1 MSWGSVG
8 FHYFL
13 WQSQSLCS
21 SWMCI
26 AEGKPV
32 LDLCY
37 PFLLDGSGWA
47 LGAPMK
53 DQEGSLLLKL
63 GKPKA
68 SHLPSL
74 PQSKGISL
82 MLTP

>member
-1 MSWGSVG
+1 M
-8 FHYFL
+8 
-13 WQSQSLCS
+13 
-21 SWMCI
+21 
-26 AEGKPV
+26 

-37 PFLLDGSGWA
+37 PFLRDGSGWA

-63 GKPKA
+63 GKPEV

-74 PQSKGISL
+74 SQSKGISL